1 MYNAKDLEFLS
12 RQKEFARFI
21 HNVAQAKD
29 IALRAMYK
37 ATTENIQQVSGAIIA
52 YDSILDEV
60 DAKALCY
67 WAEQD
72 E

>member
-1 MYNAKDLEFLS
+1 
-12 RQKEFARFI
+12 
-21 HNVAQAKD
+21 
-29 IALRAMYK
+29 MYK

-60 DAKALCY
+60 EAKALCY

-72 E
+72 D

>member
-12 RQKEFARFI
+12 AQKEFARFI
-21 HNVAQAKD
+21 HNVNEAKSL
-29 IALRAMYK
+29 ALRAMYR
-37 ATTENIQQVSGAIIA
+37 ASTENIQQVSGAIIA

-67 WAEQD
+67 WAEQTD
-72 E
+72 